1 MTQNQKEKNKA
12 TKIAENVSGIFFVVA
27 TLVIL
32 WGFPD
37 FPFHATGIMKWVKG
51 FCVIIPV
58 LLVSTGLYVLI
69 EQAINRHYNDKNK

>member
-27 TLVIL
+27 TLAIL

-37 FPFHATGIMKWVKG
+37 FPFRATGIMKWVKG
-51 FCVIIPV
+51 FCVIISV

-69 EQAINRHYNDKNK
+69 EQAINRHYNDKNR